1 MRSGTEGRPP
11 CKLLLCL
18 LCLVVALRTD
28 ADDGTSVITSGDEF
42 VEALTE
48 FGRQGGAVTLQLDG
62 SSRISL
68 ANVTWSEPQQDEF
81 RSGSLTIEGHPPTN
95 GGSKQAVLDAAMRSN
110 LAPIGFKATTLLQ
123 DIVLINL
130 CTRELPFNPI
140 AQITFLSSDMMHL
153 MPRSRIE
160 QNYVRRNTT
169 VYVPAREVLGLVYWL
184 VLDSVPFPELRDG
197 WVSVV
202 LEYTPPTRGRV
213 SYMDEYTL
221 VLDFLKVP
229 GGADENVTLRTTY
242 NPNDPLGFKLPQ
254 RDLGENLMP
263 HRFCASDGSDSG
275 APLTDKQVNE
285 ANFTAYPTYMVSNTA
300 KLQRTLT
307 EVSLRGLNPVIIRGE
322 IPFPVIIVLQDVSVM
337 DGSGV
342 TSSALLQT
350 ATLLHG
356 PLSENR
362 PTFDMANTE
371 GAIQLSSNAG
381 LFIENL
387 VVTGLK
393 SAPIS
398 EDDAGLG
405 STTLSLV
412 SVGRQPMQLVHFSEA
427 TLVVSKEDFLILLSA
442 AHRGDRWKMGAVTT
456 APIIDGI
463 DVFVPAEFDR
473 SSLVLEE
480 YRGWGVEGINLEFKP
495 STSLLESDVLLDPVL
510 KKEDEGDRG
519 GDTDAVA
526 IGVGVG
532 VGVGGGLI
540 LIAAVVAIVLA
551 RRRSARDAYQD
562 SIKVGVNGEAR
573 MANGSGRGASHIGL
587 PPLIFISPQGGFKE
601 EEIGSKGIS
610 IDAEGQIVLDETSMN
625 LKKIK
630 EDQVVDSVNGKE
642 EDPHVLVRR
651 EVEGLLK
658 PTNDDVL
665 KLECV
670 LGKGGWGTVYKGTW
684 KGLTVAVKTV
694 LFTEHTGSEGKLPE
708 KARAIMEAAVSTAIS
723 HPNLVSTYYYDIKPV
738 YHDLDTGEGG
748 LLVTRATQASEDW
761 KLFLVLEYCHCTLGY
776 AMRANL
782 LHMGQMPIW
791 DRVLQ
796 LLLDVAQ
803 GTLYLHNLQIIHGDL
818 KPENVLLKADKEVS
832 VGLVAKLTDF
842 GLAISLGPTATH
854 ASNFRSGTPF
864 YCAPEVSTSGRTT
877 KASDVFSFGVV
888 MCEVCSRSP
897 PWMRNG
903 SEWVVNPRFPSFAPG
918 TPQVFE
924 DLAMRCLDQDIHKR
938 PKFNEI
944 VAGLQEMLSDYEQS
958 LE

>member
-1 MRSGTEGRPP
+1 MRSGTEDRRTAS
-11 CKLLLCL
+11 LLLCL
-18 LCLVVALRTD
+18 LCLVALRTD
-28 ADDGTSVITSGDEF
+28 ADDETSVITSGDEF
-42 VEALTE
+42 VEAVTE
-48 FGRQGGAVTLQLDG
+48 FGRQGGTVNLQLDA
-62 SSRISL
+62 SSPISL
-68 ANVTWSEPQQDEF
+68 ANVTWSTDAQQDRF
-81 RSGSLTIEGHPPTN
+81 SSGSLTIEGHAPPN
-95 GGSKQAVLDAAMRSN
+95 GGSKQAVLDAAMRSK
-110 LAPIGFKATTLLQ
+110 LAPEGFSATMILQ
-123 DIVLINL
+123 DVVLINL
-130 CTRELPFNPI
+130 CSRELPFNPTAKI
-140 AQITFLSSDMMHL
+140 SFLTSDLMHF
-153 MPRSRIE
+153 MPRSRNV

-169 VYVPAREVLGLVYWL
+169 VYLPFRELLGLVNWL
-184 VLDSVPFPELRDG
+184 VLDSIPFPELRDG
-197 WVSVV
+197 WMSVA
-202 LEYTPPTRGRV
+202 LEFTSPTMGRV
-213 SYMDEYTL
+213 SYMDEYTV
-221 VLDFLKVP
+221 VLDYMKVA
-229 GGADENVTLRTTY
+229 GGTDENVTIRATN
-242 NPNDPLGFKLPQ
+242 NPDDPLGFKLQ
-254 RDLGENLMP
+254 GDSGGNLMP
-263 HRFCASDGSDSG
+263 HRLCAEDGSDSG
-275 APLTDKQVNE
+275 PRLTNEQVNE

-307 EVSLRGLNPVIIRGE
+307 EISSRGLNPVIIKGE
-322 IPFPVIIVLQDVSVM
+322 IPLPVIMIVQDVSVM
-337 DGSGV
+337 DGSGMI
-342 TSSALLQT
+342 SSALLRT
-350 ATLLHG
+350 PTLLHG

-371 GAIQLSSNAG
+371 DIIRLSSNAG

-398 EDDAGLG
+398 EDDEDLG
-405 STTLSLV
+405 STTLRLV
-412 SVGRQPMQLVHFSEA
+412 SVDRRPRQLIHFSES

-442 AHRGDRWKMGAVTT
+442 AHRGDKWKTDAVLT

>member
-1 MRSGTEGRPP
+1 MRSGTEDRRTAS
-11 CKLLLCL
+11 LLLCL
-18 LCLVVALRTD
+18 LCLVALRTD
-28 ADDGTSVITSGDEF
+28 ADDETSVITSGDEF
-42 VEALTE
+42 VEAVTE
-48 FGRQGGAVTLQLDG
+48 FGRQGGTVNLQLDA
-62 SSRISL
+62 SSPISL
-68 ANVTWSEPQQDEF
+68 ANVTWSTDAQQDRF
-81 RSGSLTIEGHPPTN
+81 SSGSLTIEGHAPPN
-95 GGSKQAVLDAAMRSN
+95 GGSKQAVLDAAMRSK
-110 LAPIGFKATTLLQ
+110 LAPEGFSATMILQ
-123 DIVLINL
+123 DVVLINL
-130 CTRELPFNPI
+130 CSRELPFNPTAKI
-140 AQITFLSSDMMHL
+140 SFLTSDLMHF
-153 MPRSRIE
+153 MPRSRNV

-169 VYVPAREVLGLVYWL
+169 VYLPFRELLGLVNWL
-184 VLDSVPFPELRDG
+184 VLDSIPFPELRDG
-197 WVSVV
+197 WMSVA
-202 LEYTPPTRGRV
+202 LEFTSPTMGRV
-213 SYMDEYTL
+213 SYMDEYTV
-221 VLDFLKVP
+221 VLDYMKVA
-229 GGADENVTLRTTY
+229 GGTDENVTIRATN
-242 NPNDPLGFKLPQ
+242 NPDDPLGFKLQ
-254 RDLGENLMP
+254 GDSGGNLMP
-263 HRFCASDGSDSG
+263 HRLCAEDGSDSG
-275 APLTDKQVNE
+275 PRLTNEQVNE

-307 EVSLRGLNPVIIRGE
+307 EISSRGLNPVIIKGE
-322 IPFPVIIVLQDVSVM
+322 IPLPVIMIVQDVSVM
-337 DGSGV
+337 DGSGMI
-342 TSSALLQT
+342 SSALLRT
-350 ATLLHG
+350 PTLLHG

-371 GAIQLSSNAG
+371 DIIRLSSNAG

-398 EDDAGLG
+398 EDDEDLG
-405 STTLSLV
+405 STTLRLV
-412 SVGRQPMQLVHFSEA
+412 SVDRRPRQLIHFSES

-442 AHRGDRWKMGAVTT
+442 AHRGDKWKTDAVLT

-738 YHDLDTGEGG
+738 YHDFNTGEGG
-748 LLVTRATQASEDW
+748 LQVTRATQASGDW
-761 KLFLVLEYCHCTLGY
+761 KLFLVLEYCHCTLDS
-776 AMRANL
+776 AMCTNL
-782 LHMGQMPIW
+782 LHRGEMPIW

-796 LLLDVAQ
+796 LLLDIAQ

-818 KPENVLLKADKEVS
+818 KPENVLLKADKNAS

-842 GLAISLGPTATH
+842 GLAIILGPTATH

-888 MCEVCSRSP
+888 MCEVCSRCP

-918 TPQVFE
+918 TPKLFE
-924 DLAMRCLDQDIHKR
+924 DLAMRWVPLLLC
-938 PKFNEI
+938 
-944 VAGLQEMLSDYEQS
+944 VAPLLCCCALVCFGFAVLLASI
-958 LE
+958 

>member
-1 MRSGTEGRPP
+1 MRSGTEDRRTAS
-11 CKLLLCL
+11 LLLCL
-18 LCLVVALRTD
+18 LCLVALRTD
-28 ADDGTSVITSGDEF
+28 ADDETSVITSGDEF
-42 VEALTE
+42 VEAVTE
-48 FGRQGGAVTLQLDG
+48 FGRQGGTVNLQLDA
-62 SSRISL
+62 SSPISL
-68 ANVTWSEPQQDEF
+68 ANVTWSTDAQQDRF
-81 RSGSLTIEGHPPTN
+81 SSGSLTIEGHAPPN
-95 GGSKQAVLDAAMRSN
+95 GGSKQAVLDAAMRSK
-110 LAPIGFKATTLLQ
+110 LAPEGFSATMILQ
-123 DIVLINL
+123 DVVLINL
-130 CTRELPFNPI
+130 CSRELPFNPTAKI
-140 AQITFLSSDMMHL
+140 SFLTSDLMHF
-153 MPRSRIE
+153 MPRSRNV

-169 VYVPAREVLGLVYWL
+169 VYLPFRELLGLVNWL
-184 VLDSVPFPELRDG
+184 VLDSIPFPELRDG
-197 WVSVV
+197 WMSVA
-202 LEYTPPTRGRV
+202 LEFTSPTMGRV
-213 SYMDEYTL
+213 SYMDEYTV
-221 VLDFLKVP
+221 VLDYMKVA
-229 GGADENVTLRTTY
+229 GGTDENVTIRATN
-242 NPNDPLGFKLPQ
+242 NPDDPLGFKLQ
-254 RDLGENLMP
+254 GDSGGNLMP
-263 HRFCASDGSDSG
+263 HRLCAEDGSDSG
-275 APLTDKQVNE
+275 PRLTNEQVNE

-307 EVSLRGLNPVIIRGE
+307 EISSRGLNPVIIKGE
-322 IPFPVIIVLQDVSVM
+322 IPLPVIMIVQDVSVM
-337 DGSGV
+337 DGSGMI
-342 TSSALLQT
+342 SSALLRT
-350 ATLLHG
+350 PTLLHG

-371 GAIQLSSNAG
+371 DIIRLSSNAG

-398 EDDAGLG
+398 EDDEDLG
-405 STTLSLV
+405 STTLRLV
-412 SVGRQPMQLVHFSEA
+412 SVDRRPRQLIHFSES

-442 AHRGDRWKMGAVTT
+442 AHRGDKWKTDAVLT

-738 YHDLDTGEGG
+738 YHDFNTGEGG
-748 LLVTRATQASEDW
+748 LQVTRATQASGDW
-761 KLFLVLEYCHCTLGY
+761 KLFLVLEYCHCTLDS
-776 AMRANL
+776 AMCTNL
-782 LHMGQMPIW
+782 LHRGEMPIW

-796 LLLDVAQ
+796 LLLDIAQ

-818 KPENVLLKADKEVS
+818 KPENVLLKADKNAS

-842 GLAISLGPTATH
+842 GLAIILGPTATH

-888 MCEVCSRSP
+888 MCEVCSRCP

-918 TPQVFE
+918 TPKLFE

-938 PKFNEI
+938 PNFNEI
-944 VAGLQEMLSDYEQS
+944 VASLQEMISNHEQS